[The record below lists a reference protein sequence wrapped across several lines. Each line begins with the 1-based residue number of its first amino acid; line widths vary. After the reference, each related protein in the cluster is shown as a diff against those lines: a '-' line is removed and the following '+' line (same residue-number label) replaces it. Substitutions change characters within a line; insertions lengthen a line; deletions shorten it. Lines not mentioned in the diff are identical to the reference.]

1 MGESG
6 LTDNE
11 TLDGAGDQPGFW
23 DRHIMPRLI
32 TFCCGQPAIAK
43 ARSRIVPRAR
53 GSVLELGCGGG
64 INLDHY
70 DRSRVAALAGI
81 DPSPQLLDTA
91 RGKAKARG
99 FDADFRAGFAEQLPF
114 ADASFDTVLTTFT
127 LCSVRDPQAVLREMR
142 RVLKPDGSILFLEHG
157 AAPDPGPARWQQRIE
172 PVWKRVAGGCHLTRP
187 VSLSFADQG
196 FRLNGCESRYMPKTP
211 RFLGW
216 IEMGEARA

>member
-1 MGESG
+1 MTNS
-6 LTDNE
+6 DNPVK
-11 TLDGAGDQPGFW
+11 AADQPGFW
-23 DRHIMPRLI
+23 DRHMMPRLI

-43 ARSRIVPRAR
+43 ARSRIVPRAQGR
-53 GSVLELGCGGG
+53 VLELGCGGG

-70 DRSRVAALAGI
+70 DRARVTALAGV

-99 FDADFRAGFAEQLPF
+99 FDADFRAGFAESLPF
-114 ADASFDTVLTTFT
+114 ADGSFDTVLTTFT
-127 LCSVRDPQAVLREMR
+127 LCSVRDPAAVLREMR
-142 RVLKPDGSILFLEHG
+142 RVLAPGGTILFLEHG

-172 PVWKRVAGGCHLTRP
+172 PVWKRIAGGCHLTRP
-187 VSLSFADQG
+187 VSSALAGQG
-196 FRLNGCESRYMPKTP
+196 FRLSGCDSRYMPKTP